1 MGCHHPNQ
9 DGQNHQPG
17 ISNISR
23 PKYSDLPNDG
33 MRWFRI
39 LRGFGIRP
47 GLHRIVNGLSICY
60 WRGYLSRFVLSCCF
74 FLQFIW
80 KNTGW
85 QHLGFSLFLRLK
97 TMVRSF
103 LVKSTC
109 FVGKLLMAPKF
120 CLLENWTVKKNSHFS
135 RSGGEMKSSCRLD
148 PYVCKWN
155 SHFVQSD
162 ISPRP
167 TSFRVLP
174 PCFLNIFHHF
184 PPKFPSFPPNSPLFP
199 IFPEDFRS
207 FPRGPVGKP
216 PWLCEAFDHGSLALA
231 ATALQLMAYRTG
243 GETVKRWNE
252 AGNNG
257 GGLAGMGSW
266 NGRISRRAFQAA
278 KKHAHL
284 TIIT

>member
-23 PKYSDLPNDG
+23 PKFSDLPNDG

-109 FVGKLLMAPKF
+109 FVGKLWVNCWWHPSFAYLKIELWKKLSLFPFGWWNEILMSIGPICLQVKLPFCSKRHFATSNIFSSFATMFSQHISSFSSKVPKF
-120 CLLENWTVKKNSHFS
+120 SPKFSSFPHFS
-135 RSGGEMKSSCRLD
+135 RR
-148 PYVCKWN
+148 
-155 SHFVQSD
+155 F
-162 ISPRP
+162 
-167 TSFRVLP
+167 
-174 PCFLNIFHHF
+174 
-184 PPKFPSFPPNSPLFP
+184 PKFSS
-199 IFPEDFRS
+199 R
-207 FPRGPVGKP
+207 PRGEAAVALRGLRPRVTRVGG
-216 PWLCEAFDHGSLALA
+216 HGSA
-231 ATALQLMAYRTG
+231 ADGLQNWGRDGEEVERG
-243 GETVKRWNE
+243 GKQR
-252 AGNNG
+252 G
-257 GGLAGMGSW
+257 GVGWDGVLKW
-266 NGRISRRAFQAA
+266 
-278 KKHAHL
+278 
-284 TIIT
+284 TD